1 MIAIIIENFEYLSV
15 KNDLIEKIN
24 NLKLDEE
31 NERLTFRERLERA
44 FCCYRKKPLKV
55 IPKKN

>member
-31 NERLTFRERLERA
+31 N
-44 FCCYRKKPLKV
+44 
-55 IPKKN
+55 